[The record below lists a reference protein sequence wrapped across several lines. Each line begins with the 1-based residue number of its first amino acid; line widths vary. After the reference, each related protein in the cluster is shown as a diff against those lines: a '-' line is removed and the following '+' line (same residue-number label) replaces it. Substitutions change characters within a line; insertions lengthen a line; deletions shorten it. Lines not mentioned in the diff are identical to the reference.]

1 MRALFI
7 LMMATLLSLPVA
19 QAAQPINVANEGLT
33 KTAQPKNW
41 KSILDTPNKVGTV
54 ARGLFC
60 TGANDMPYTKPLDQF
75 LAGRIGLAFKEKSKQ
90 LGYPRFQ
97 GADSAFADNSTSNAA
112 DLRVGFVLTAFNN
125 TLCVENKELS
135 GSVQMSLKVELYS
148 AKLQKVIYA
157 RVFEGKF
164 VSDSRLKESAF
175 YDGVL
180 NNILDQM
187 FADPAYVD
195 SFRDTA
201 EAAPAVAMEQIIVK
215 NGAKP
220 KEKVKDNARG
230 LQSGVVTIET
240 GSGSGS
246 GFYVGRDGY
255 LISNQHVVGDNK
267 YVKVRLPGGYT
278 VPGEVIRK
286 DVVRD
291 VVLIKTD
298 IEPPVPVHIRVSAAK
313 AGDEV
318 YAIGSPFG
326 AQLSN
331 SVTRGVFSGV
341 RKSEEQLF
349 IQSDVAVNPGNS
361 GGPLFDADGG
371 LIAITVAKLKNAD
384 GINMFIPI
392 TEALEKLGISL
403 Q

>member
-1 MRALFI
+1 
-7 LMMATLLSLPVA
+7 MMAALSFLPVA
-19 QAAQPINVANEGLT
+19 QAVQPINVANEGLS

-41 KSILDTPNKVGTV
+41 KANLDSPSKVGTV

-60 TGANDMPYTKPLDQF
+60 TSANDMPYTKALDQF
-75 LAGRIGLAFKEKSKQ
+75 LAGRIGQAFKEKSRQ
-90 LGYPRFQ
+90 LGYPRLQ

-125 TLCVENKELS
+125 TLCIENKELS

-148 AKLQKVIYA
+148 AKLQKVIYSHL
-157 RVFEGKF
+157 FEGKF
-164 VSDSRLKESAF
+164 ASDSRIKESAF

-195 SFRDTA
+195 SFRDKA
-201 EAAPAVAMEQIIVK
+201 EPLTAPAASLEPIVVK

-220 KEKVKDNARG
+220 KDKVKDNARG

-255 LISNQHVVGDNK
+255 LISGQHVVGDNK

-278 VPGEVIRK
+278 VPGEVVRK

-291 VVLIKTD
+291 VALIKTD
-298 IEPPVPVHIRVSAAK
+298 IEPPVAVHIRQTAAK

-331 SVTRGVFSGV
+331 TVTRGIFSGV

-349 IQSDVAVNPGNS
+349 IQSDVAINPGNS

-371 LIAITVAKLKNAD
+371 LIAITVAKMKNAD
-384 GINMFIPI
+384 GINLFIPI
-392 TEALEKLGISL
+392 NEALEKLGVSL